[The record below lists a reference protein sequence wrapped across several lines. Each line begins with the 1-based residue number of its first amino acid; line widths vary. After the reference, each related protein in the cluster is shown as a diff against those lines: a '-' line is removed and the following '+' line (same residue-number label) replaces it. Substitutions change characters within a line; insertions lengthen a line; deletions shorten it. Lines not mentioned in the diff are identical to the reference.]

1 MPSLGGQDLPSGEFF
16 TSADVISS
24 RFLQPLPIT
33 SAARAKPSIITFVFV
48 AFITFVTPNR
58 ALAHLARSVDV
69 ADSVHANRGAS
80 SSDDVHLLRRSCQPK
95 PRPRRPNNWPV
106 TDPNLEPL
114 SYRGSD
120 ALYVAVGAVRQRPEQ
135 CRAAAR

>member
-58 ALAHLARSVDV
+58 ALGHLARSVDV
-69 ADSVHANRGAS
+69 ADSVHANRGTS
-80 SSDDVHLLRRSCQPK
+80 PRRDVHPLGRFCQPK
-95 PRPRRPNNWPV
+95 ALHFEQTPSPPIG
-106 TDPNLEPL
+106 PNLEPI
-114 SYRGSD
+114 SHAACEHPMPSSSPPGSG
-120 ALYVAVGAVRQRPEQ
+120 LHS
-135 CRAAAR
+135 

>member
-16 TSADVISS
+16 TSADVMSS
-24 RFLQPLPIT
+24 FFLQPLPMT
-33 SAARAKPSIITFVFV
+33 SAARAKPSTITSVFV

-80 SSDDVHLLRRSCQPK
+80 SSDDVQLLRRRCQPK
-95 PRPRRPNNWPV
+95 PRPLMPKIARRRTGTWN
-106 TDPNLEPL
+106 
-114 SYRGSD
+114 RFHM
-120 ALYVAVGAVRQRPEQ
+120 
-135 CRAAAR
+135 